1 MKICWNEKETIC
13 KRCLVDWWEK
23 KKDGENIYKTKGRGL
38 PLRLIAS
45 AVVPFLGEVAKPT
58 LKKIFSGRRLGQ

>member
-1 MKICWNEKETIC
+1 MFG
-13 KRCLVDWWEK
+13 RLVGE